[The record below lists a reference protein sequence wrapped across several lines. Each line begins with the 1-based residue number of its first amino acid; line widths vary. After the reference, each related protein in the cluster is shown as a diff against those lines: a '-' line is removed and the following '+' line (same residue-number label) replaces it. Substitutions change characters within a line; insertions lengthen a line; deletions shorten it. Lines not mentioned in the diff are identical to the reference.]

1 MIGTSEAM
9 NLGQNLGLD
18 PKLLAEVISKSTGRC
33 WSSDLYNPCP
43 GVLENV
49 PSSNN
54 YQGGFGTALMT
65 KVKKYCLGLKY
76 HFMYSSCTGTKRYK
90 MFPLH
95 ATIQIFCVCKLYNIL
110 LHHCGT
116 CIPLRHSFHIL

>member
-18 PKLLAEVISKSTGRC
+18 PKLLAEVINKSTGRC
-33 WSSDLYNPCP
+33 WSSELYNPCP

-65 KVKKYCLGLKY
+65 KVE
-76 HFMYSSCTGTKRYK
+76 
-90 MFPLH
+90 
-95 ATIQIFCVCKLYNIL
+95 IL
-110 LHHCGT
+110 LSL
-116 CIPLRHSFHIL
+116 IRQYSFIYICYNDHNIEKFSEQSRTLSTRNFF